1 MQDVTLT
8 LSLDVTLTLSLDVT
22 LIPCYLNLWILK
34 IRCIKGKGIGKGL
47 GEGKDRGKGKG

>member
-1 MQDVTLT
+1 MQ
-8 LSLDVTLTLSLDVT
+8 DVTLTLSLDVT
-22 LIPCYLNLWILK
+22 LIPCYLNLWILI